1 MQQRPKQLDVCQTP
15 ADSCN
20 STHTNC
26 WQTFTEESKNRNA
39 LTSPAPLN
47 LSQMMSVAL

>member
-1 MQQRPKQLDVCQTP
+1 MCAKHPQVAVTP
-15 ADSCN
+15 H
-20 STHTNC
+20 THC
-26 WQTFTEESKNRNA
+26 WQTFTEVSEKNRNA